1 MKSVYTEIEQ
11 TFKKN
16 DNFFM
21 IEKKIGHIETGPN
34 IFSNIF
40 CILIHKIFHILKSYI
55 HIWTFWTKVMNKKTI
70 LCTYVFVGARI
81 CLIFLVI
88 IVLKIAK
95 SLRL

>member
-1 MKSVYTEIEQ
+1 MVVGEESRVESSRACRLVKSVYTEIEQ

-40 CILIHKIFHILKSYI
+40 CILIHIKYS
-55 HIWTFWTKVMNKKTI
+55 TF
-70 LCTYVFVGARI
+70 
-81 CLIFLVI
+81 
-88 IVLKIAK
+88 
-95 SLRL
+95 